1 MDIAVLDAC
10 PGFKETSFMR
20 LKTAMSR
27 SRSSKA
33 SISNVTQ
40 SAMIAAAFIRL
51 RRHSHQVAVRRIQCC
66 TSTVINLT

>member
-10 PGFKETSFMR
+10 PGFKEDV
-20 LKTAMSR
+20 LHAIKTAMSR

-40 SAMIAAAFIRL
+40 SAMIAAALIRL
-51 RRHSHQVAVRRIQCC
+51 RRRRTRSRSGVPELQHGDQ
-66 TSTVINLT
+66 LT